1 MRGAFVRLAGS
12 SFLAGCL
19 WTCWLQGQPAD
30 RLIAIT
36 ADRLIDATGNP
47 TINDALIVV
56 EGERIAA
63 VGSREAVDIPEGA
76 ELIELGDQ
84 TLLPGMINSGGHIE
98 FRGRKRG
105 ALPPQFDD
113 PPYQNAGN
121 VVWNI
126 RLDLLTG
133 VTTVREY
140 GNVGFSEVGIA
151 EAVRQGTIPGPRILS
166 SGEGVEPTGGHAF
179 VHHWYV
185 DGPEAIVRKIRY
197 NIAQGAHQVKVL
209 SKDIGEVSQYTEE
222 EIQAAVRELHRH
234 GKFAVAHAT
243 SYTADTGAS
252 IRLCIESG
260 VDVIEHPAPPP
271 LSDEAIRLAAE
282 NNVFIGFYFNSTG
295 LSTSRPD
302 GKYLDPNFRDR
313 IARNPRDWIDYAR
326 KHVQEKLALRG
337 EEGLKTLR
345 AFQQALLKAHQAGI
359 KISCGYYP
367 ESGLQALNL
376 EYLVEAGFTP
386 MEAIIAA
393 TANGAAS
400 LQMEDRIGT
409 LEVGKLADIISV
421 EGDPIADIGAMSR
434 VNFVMVGG
442 RSYTDMSLH

>member
-1 MRGAFVRLAGS
+1 MP
-12 SFLAGCL
+12 
-19 WTCWLQGQPAD
+19 GQPAD

-47 TINDALIVV
+47 TLNDAVIVV

-63 VGSREAVDIPEGA
+63 VGTRETVEIPEGA

-113 PPYQNAGN
+113 PDYQNAGN

-133 VTTVREY
+133 VTTIREF

-151 EAVRQGTIPGPRILS
+151 EAVRQGTIPGPRIFS

-179 VHHWYV
+179 VYQWYV
-185 DGPEAIVRKIRY
+185 DGPEPIMRKIRY
-197 NIAQGAHQVKVL
+197 NIANGAHQVKVL

-222 EIQAAVRELHRH
+222 EMQAAVRELHRH
-234 GKFAVAHAT
+234 GRFAVTHSS

-252 IRLCIESG
+252 IRLAIESG
-260 VDVIEHPAPPP
+260 VDAIEHPAPPP
-271 LSDEAIRLAAE
+271 LRDDLIRLIAE
-282 NNVFIGFYFNSTG
+282 NDTFIGFYFNSTG
-295 LSTSRPD
+295 LSSSRPD
-302 GKYLDPNFRDR
+302 GKYLDPNFRDQK
-313 IARNPRDWIDYAR
+313 ARTPQDWIDYAR
-326 KHVQEKLALRG
+326 KHVRDKLAMRG
-337 EEGLKTLR
+337 EEGIKALR
-345 AFQQALLKAHQAGI
+345 AYQKALLKAHQAGV

-367 ESGLQALNL
+367 ESGIQALNL

-386 MEAIIAA
+386 MDAIICA

-400 LQMEDRIGT
+400 LQMENEIGT
-409 LEVGKLADIISV
+409 LEAGKLADIISV

-442 RSYTDMSLH
+442 RDFTGLSLH